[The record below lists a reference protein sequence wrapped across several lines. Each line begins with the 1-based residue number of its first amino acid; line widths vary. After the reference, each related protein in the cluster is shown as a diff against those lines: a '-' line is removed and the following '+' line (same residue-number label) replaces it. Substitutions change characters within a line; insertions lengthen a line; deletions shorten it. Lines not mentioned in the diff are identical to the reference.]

1 MADPYT
7 ALGASP
13 GATDEELRQ
22 QYLALTRQYPPE
34 QHPER
39 FAKMR
44 AAYEAIKDIDAR
56 AKYALFDE
64 GADDTIDQILEEL
77 ACRTTRRRITLTHLL
92 NSLPPTK
99 R

>member
-34 QHPER
+34 Q
-39 FAKMR
+39 MR
-44 AAYEAIKDIDAR
+44 IVQEGFDKKDLLAA
-56 AKYALFDE
+56 
-64 GADDTIDQILEEL
+64 
-77 ACRTTRRRITLTHLL
+77 
-92 NSLPPTK
+92 
-99 R
+99 